1 MCWKGRRYITPMNLH
16 RLPGENER
24 QYIWRLASAKDSGT
38 LDLSWPELTEIFNA
52 ELRDD
57 ESTYNES
64 AYRKPYQMAKAYY
77 EDVFSKLSE
86 DDYTRQLA
94 KHKLDLEL
102 EKQALRDERYELLR
116 LRRNESR
123 MRSKIEDM
131 WRCIAEG
138 GKQDYRLHVAPH
150 ISGDSDLLVCLSDL
164 HYGAEY
170 SSAFGNY
177 NPELARQRLGEYLS
191 RVLEIRRTHQSEG
204 CYVCLLGDMISGNIH
219 KSIAITNREN
229 VVRQVQQCS
238 ELVAQFCFEL
248 CKAFSSVTLLSVNGN
263 HSRLDRKED
272 ALKDERLDEF
282 IPWYVAAKL
291 SHIENF
297 AVKAS
302 KPDSSI
308 CDVDIRGKEYIACHG
323 DFDPMTKQGVANLV
337 MLLGYKPYA
346 ILRGHSHV
354 CATNEIGGVQVVQ
367 SGCLGGSGDDFTV
380 QKRLTGTASQ
390 MVCVCDE
397 SGIVASYRVGL

>member
-1 MCWKGRRYITPMNLH
+1 MNLH
-16 RLPGENER
+16 KLPDENER
-24 QYIWRLASAKDSGT
+24 QYIWRLASAKDNGT

-57 ESTYNES
+57 DCTYNES

-77 EDVFSKLSE
+77 EDVFSKLGE
-86 DDYTRQLA
+86 DGYARQLA

-102 EKQALRDERYELLR
+102 EKQALRDERCDLLR
-116 LRRNESR
+116 LRRNEAR
-123 MRSKIEDM
+123 MRSKIEDI
-131 WRCIAEG
+131 WNCIAEG
-138 GKQDYRLHVAPH
+138 GKQDYGLNITPH
-150 ISGDSDLLVCLSDL
+150 ISGDNDLLVCLSDL

-170 SSAFGNY
+170 ASAFGSY
-177 NPELARQRLGEYLS
+177 NPELARQRLGQYLG
-191 RVLEIRRTHQSEG
+191 RILEIRRTHQSEN

-238 ELVAQFCFEL
+238 ELVSQFCFEL
-248 CKAFSSVTLLSVNGN
+248 CREFASVTLLSVNGN

-282 IPWYVAAKL
+282 VPWYVAAKL

-297 AVKAS
+297 AVNTT
-302 KPDSSI
+302 KPDTSI
-308 CDVDIRGKEYIACHG
+308 CEIDIRGKEYIACHG

-337 MLLGYKPYA
+337 MLLGCKPYA
-346 ILRGHSHV
+346 VLRGHNHV

-367 SGCLGGSGDDFTV
+367 SGSLGGCGDDYTV
-380 QKRLTGTASQ
+380 QKRLTGAASQ
-390 MVCVCDE
+390 MVCVCDG
-397 SGIVASYRVGL
+397 SGIVASCRVEL